1 MIKCLSIQHYR
12 ISTGEWIIRCF
23 TSIHHIES
31 VTCKFCDK
39 MFFNTVLE
47 NQHMRMNHM
56 LLYMHIYFLIL
67 SFWNY
72 SNHSTILNTINVK
85 DSFMGK
91 RNLFPN
97 LQNYYNFNSIQLNWI
112 QESRSSE
119 DIVLQSEMDNKVDS
133 MQNILRSFLGH
144 QPTTFSVMLFWWH
157 YVGLITIHET
167 FKTRVWVCKSAP
179 VKTLNF
185 IGH

>member
-1 MIKCLSIQHYR
+1 
-12 ISTGEWIIRCF
+12 
-23 TSIHHIES
+23 
-31 VTCKFCDK
+31 
-39 MFFNTVLE
+39 
-47 NQHMRMNHM
+47 M

-119 DIVLQSEMDNKVDS
+119 DIVLQSDMDNKVDS
-133 MQNILRSFLGH
+133 MQNILRSF
-144 QPTTFSVMLFWWH
+144 
-157 YVGLITIHET
+157 
-167 FKTRVWVCKSAP
+167 
-179 VKTLNF
+179 
-185 IGH
+185 